1 MCADSASGAAEGAL
15 GQPSAHGLELDK
27 DIFVHTIDICLC
39 AGEVKI
45 YVDFSSLYFF
55 ILLFLYS
62 LKQSLCR

>member
-15 GQPSAHGLELDK
+15 GPPSAHGLELDK

-45 YVDFSSLYFF
+45 YVDFSSLRVSVLSF
-55 ILLFLYS
+55 S
-62 LKQSLCR
+62 D